1 MINYNNYT
9 YEENHD
15 FDDYYKYS
23 QNLYSNLL
31 SEDNFNFQ
39 NNEKEKTEAEENG
52 LNNVNSNKFIIEI
65 EEENNNENIANTNDT
80 TKNKEI
86 KSELEPEKEKKI
98 FLTPKDDA
106 LDNLNDLNKLKEE
119 KTPALKKK
127 RGRERIKNKS
137 GEHTKFSDD
146 NLRRKIK
153 HIVLENT
160 RKFINHKIEEMY
172 EKKGKG
178 ILMKQLLIINQS
190 QIFNAT
196 IGFNKSFLYKPL
208 GEIFSD
214 KISSR
219 YTSYLPI
226 HNSRLINELIND
238 KNEQKKNYFT
248 NLFNI
253 KFIDCLQHF
262 RGSKFIQELEGL
274 VAFQDLGL
282 KSEMDEEYWENLNC
296 YIMNYELIIS
306 NKRERNKNE

>member
-98 FLTPKDDA
+98 FLT
-106 LDNLNDLNKLKEE
+106 
-119 KTPALKKK
+119 
-127 RGRERIKNKS
+127 IKNKS
-137 GEHTKFSDD
+137 GEHNKFSDD

-296 YIMNYELIIS
+296 YMMNYELIIS

>member
-1 MINYNNYT
+1 M
-9 YEENHD
+9 
-15 FDDYYKYS
+15 
-23 QNLYSNLL
+23 
-31 SEDNFNFQ
+31 
-39 NNEKEKTEAEENG
+39 
-52 LNNVNSNKFIIEI
+52 
-65 EEENNNENIANTNDT
+65 
-80 TKNKEI
+80 
-86 KSELEPEKEKKI
+86 
-98 FLTPKDDA
+98 
-106 LDNLNDLNKLKEE
+106 
-119 KTPALKKK
+119 
-127 RGRERIKNKS
+127 
-137 GEHTKFSDD
+137 
-146 NLRRKIK
+146 
-153 HIVLENT
+153 LENT

-296 YIMNYELIIS
+296 YMMNYELIIS